1 MGVETVTVLFTDLVG
16 STELLSRVGE
26 AQADELRR
34 EHFGLLRTALT
45 AQNGREVKNLGDGLM
60 VVFDGVTSALDA
72 AVAMQQALT
81 ARPEDA
87 EPLAICVGVASGEA
101 ECEDGDYF
109 GLPVVEA
116 ARLCAQAD
124 GGEILTTELVRM
136 LARSRSTLE
145 LESVGALELKGLD
158 EPVETYRVRWAPIA
172 VPEERP
178 PLPARIASSVSPTFV
193 GREAERERLDAAWK
207 AVTGGERRV
216 MLLAGEPG
224 IGKTTLAAQFASGVY
239 DGGAVVVY
247 GRCDEDLGV
256 PYQPWIESLTQ
267 LVAHAP
273 ESVLSAHV
281 ADRGGHLARLVPELA
296 RRVSAE
302 VPPSGDG
309 ETERYVLYGCVT
321 DLLTRLSVDA
331 PVLIVL
337 DDLHWADRATVQL
350 LRHLAM
356 TDTLTGLGVLGTFRD
371 SEVTTEHPLTELLAA
386 LHRENC
392 GERIALRGLGDDELL
407 ALLEGIA
414 GHGMDDAGVA
424 LRDAILA
431 ETAGNPFFSVEILRH
446 LAESG
451 AIYRDDTGRWVSD
464 IDLRTAGLPISVRE
478 VVGRR
483 LATLGPDT
491 ERVLALGAVIG
502 RDFDLPLLAAVAD
515 VTEDDLVDVCD
526 AAVAAAVL
534 HTTDH
539 PDRYTFAHALI
550 EHTLYDGLSPARR
563 SRAHR
568 ALAVALEAAPDADR
582 RAGELAYH
590 WGQAVQPT
598 DTDKAVHYAKL
609 AGARALDQLA
619 PDDAMRWY
627 GQALEHLDRDRGA
640 DAQERIEI
648 LIGLGQAQRQSG
660 VADYRETL
668 LEAAQ
673 LADSIDAVDLLVQA
687 TLANNRGMLSAF
699 GQVDTARLA
708 AIDRALERIDPAH
721 TPERAQLLA
730 LGCIERTYD
739 GDFDT
744 RFTLAEEAVA
754 AARRAGDPDT
764 LVTTVVF
771 CCDGIMSPR
780 TAALRRS
787 WLEEANQLDDR
798 ITDPAARYLLHNCW
812 RFSAIE
818 WGERD
823 VIRHHDAIA
832 NEIVARVPQA
842 SLRWNNAF
850 HQVWQKELW
859 GDLARAEELAEAAF
873 ALGTETAQ
881 PDALG
886 IFGMQLMN
894 IRSHQGRLD
903 ELIPLIEQMVS
914 DTPAQ
919 PGYRAVLALALARSG
934 REAETISL
942 LDAERAH
949 GFEMP
954 IDYGWS
960 VAHAE
965 WAEAAVL
972 VGHRETAAAVRER
985 LVPFHDMLVSFS
997 IGAQAAI
1004 AHYLGMIDHL
1014 LGRHDDA
1021 HRWFGEAM
1029 ALHQRFES
1037 PLLVAQTNAAWA
1049 GLLADRGTGNDHE
1062 RARAMATDALT
1073 AATSGGYGYIERDA
1087 RSVLERIT

>member
-1 MGVETVTVLFTDLVG
+1 MAVETITVLFTDLVG

-26 AQADELRR
+26 AHADELRR
-34 EHFGLLRTALT
+34 EHFGLLRSALT
-45 AQNGREVKNLGDGLM
+45 ALNGREVKNLGDGLM
-60 VVFDGVTSALDA
+60 VVFDGVTAALDA
-72 AVAMQQALT
+72 AVAMQQAVA
-81 ARPEDA
+81 ARP
-87 EPLAICVGVASGEA
+87 VGVEALTIRVGVSSGEA
-101 ECEDGDYF
+101 ECEDDDYF

-116 ARLCAQAD
+116 ARLCARAA

-136 LARSRSTLE
+136 LARSRTTLE

-158 EPVETYRVRWAPIA
+158 EPIETYRVRWAPIA
-172 VPEERP
+172 ATSQRP
-178 PLPARIASSVSPTFV
+178 PLPSRIASSVSPTFV
-193 GREAERERLDAAWK
+193 GRVVERERLDTAWK
-207 AVTGGERRV
+207 TVTGGERRV

-224 IGKTTLAAQFASGVY
+224 IGKTTLASRFASDVY

-267 LVAHAP
+267 LVAHAS

-296 RRVSAE
+296 RRVAAE

-309 ETERYVLYGCVT
+309 ETDRYVLYGCVT
-321 DLLTRLSVDA
+321 DLLTRVSVDV

-356 TDTLTGLGVLGTFRD
+356 ADTLNGLGVLGTFRD

-386 LHRENC
+386 LHREDC

-451 AIYRDDTGRWVSD
+451 AIYQDADDRWVSN

-478 VVGRR
+478 VIGRR

-502 RDFDLPLLAAVAD
+502 RDFDLPLLAVVAD
-515 VTEDDLVDVCD
+515 VSEDELVDVCD

-534 HTTDH
+534 RATDH
-539 PDRYTFAHALI
+539 PDRYTFAHALV

-568 ALAVALEAAPDADR
+568 AVAVALEAAPDAER
-582 RAGELAYH
+582 HAGELAYH
-590 WGQAVQPT
+590 WGRAVQLT

-619 PDDAMRWY
+619 PDEAVRWY
-627 GQALEHLDRDRGA
+627 AQALEHLDRDSGA
-640 DAQERIEI
+640 DALERVEI
-648 LIGLGQAQRQSG
+648 LIGLGNAQRHSG

-673 LADSIDAVDLLVQA
+673 LADALDAVDLLVQA
-687 TLANNRGMLSAF
+687 TLANNRGMISTA
-699 GQVDTARLA
+699 GHVDSARLA
-708 AIDRALERIDPAH
+708 AIDRALERIGRAD

-730 LGCIERTYD
+730 LACLERTYE
-739 GDFDT
+739 GDFDA
-744 RFTLAEEAVA
+744 RFTMAEEAVE
-754 AARRAGDPDT
+754 AARRADDPNT
-764 LVTTVVF
+764 LVSTIVF
-771 CCDGIMSPR
+771 CVDAVCAPHTS
-780 TAALRRS
+780 ALRTS
-787 WLEEANQLDDR
+787 WLEEVNQLDDLL
-798 ITDPAARYLLHNCW
+798 TDPATRYLLHNSC
-812 RFSAIE
+812 RFTAIE
-818 WGERD
+818 RGDGD
-823 VIRHHDAIA
+823 VIRHHDGLVDQ
-832 NEIVARVPQA
+832 IVARVPLP
-842 SLRWNNAF
+842 SLLWNNAF
-850 HQVWQKELW
+850 HQVWQELLW
-859 GDLARAEELAEAAF
+859 GDLLRAEQLADAAF
-873 ALGTETAQ
+873 ALGIETAQ

-886 IFGMQLMN
+886 IFGPQLMN
-894 IRSHQGRLD
+894 IRLNQGRLD
-903 ELIPLIEQMVS
+903 ELIPLVEQMVS
-914 DTPAQ
+914 ETPDQ
-919 PGYRAVLALALARSG
+919 PGYRSALALSLSRSG
-934 REAETISL
+934 RNDETIAL
-942 LDAERAH
+942 LDAEHAN

-954 IDYGWS
+954 LDSGWS
-960 VAHAE
+960 CAHAC

-972 VGHRETAAAVRER
+972 VGHRETAEVVRQR
-985 LVPFHDMLVSFS
+985 FAPFHDQIVSFS
-997 IGAQAAI
+997 IGALPAI
-1004 AHYLGMIDHL
+1004 AHYLGMIDHF
-1014 LGRHDDA
+1014 LGRYDDA
-1021 HRWFGEAM
+1021 DHWFSEAQ
-1029 ALHQRFES
+1029 AIHHRFES
-1037 PLLVAQTNAAWA
+1037 PLLVAHTNAAWA
-1049 GLLADRGTGNDHE
+1049 ALLADRSIGNDID
-1062 RARAMATDALT
+1062 RARAMASDAV
-1073 AATSGGYGYIERDA
+1073 AAASAGGYGYIESDA
-1087 RSVLERIT
+1087 RNVLARLA

>member
-1 MGVETVTVLFTDLVG
+1 MGVETITVLFTDLVG

-45 AQNGREVKNLGDGLM
+45 QHSGREVKNLGDGLM
-60 VVFDGVTSALDA
+60 VVFDGVTTALDA
-72 AVAMQQALT
+72 AVAMQQALA
-81 ARPEDA
+81 ARPPDA
-87 EPLAICVGVASGEA
+87 EPLAIRVGVALGEA
-101 ECEDGDYF
+101 EYEDGDYF
-109 GLPVVEA
+109 GLPIVEA
-116 ARLCAQAD
+116 ARLCAQAE
-124 GGEILTTELVRM
+124 GGEILTTDFVRM

-172 VPEERP
+172 ASDDRP
-178 PLPARIASSVSPTFV
+178 PLPPRIAASVSAAFV

-224 IGKTTLAAQFASGVY
+224 IGKTTLASQFASGVY

-296 RRVSAE
+296 RRVTAE

-321 DLLTRLSVDA
+321 DLLARMSVAA

-350 LRHLAM
+350 LRHLA
-356 TDTLTGLGVLGTFRD
+356 TADTLSGLGVLGTFRD
-371 SEVTTEHPLTELLAA
+371 SEVTTDHPLTELLAA
-386 LHRENC
+386 LHREGS
-392 GERIALRGLGDDELL
+392 GERISLRGLGDDELL
-407 ALLEGIA
+407 ALLESVA
-414 GHGMDDAGVA
+414 GHGMDAAGVA

-451 AIYRDDTGRWVSD
+451 AIYQDDTGRWVSD

-478 VVGRR
+478 VIGRR

-502 RDFDLPLLAAVAD
+502 RDFDLPLLAKVANI
-515 VTEDDLVDVCD
+515 TEDELVDVCD

-534 HTTDH
+534 RTTDH

-568 ALAVALEAAPDADR
+568 ALAVALEAAPDAER

-598 DTDKAVHYAKL
+598 DTDKALHYAKL

-619 PDDAMRWY
+619 PDEAMRWY
-627 GQALEHLDRDRGA
+627 TQALVHLDRAPGG
-640 DAQERIEI
+640 DARERVEI

-687 TLANNRGMLSAF
+687 TLANNRGMQSEA
-699 GQVDTARLA
+699 GRVDTVRLA
-708 AIDRALERIDPAH
+708 AIDRALERIDAAD
-721 TPERAQLLA
+721 TPERARLLA
-730 LGCIERTYD
+730 LACLERIYD
-739 GDFDT
+739 SAFET
-744 RFTLAEEAVA
+744 RFTLAKEAVA
-754 AARRAGDPDT
+754 AARRADDPDT
-764 LVTTVVF
+764 LVTAIVF
-771 CCDGIMSPR
+771 CNDGIAGPHTS
-780 TAALRRS
+780 TLRRS
-787 WLEEANQLDDR
+787 WLEAANQLDDHL
-798 ITDPAARYLLHNCW
+798 TDPATRYLLHNSC

-823 VIRHHDAIA
+823 MVRHHDTIA
-832 NEIVARVPQA
+832 NEIVVRVPQA
-842 SLRWNNAF
+842 SLQWNNAF
-850 HQVWQKELW
+850 HQVWQELLW
-859 GDLARAEELAEAAF
+859 GDLAHAEELAEAAL
-873 ALGTETAQ
+873 ALGTEASQ
-881 PDALG
+881 PDALN
-886 IFGMQLMN
+886 IFGPQLMN
-894 IRSHQGRLD
+894 IRLYQGRLA

-919 PGYRAVLALALARSG
+919 PGYRAILALALARSS
-934 REAETISL
+934 REGEAMSL
-942 LDAERAH
+942 LDAERGR

-954 IDYGWS
+954 IDGGWS
-960 VAHAE
+960 TAHAN

-997 IGAQAAI
+997 IGAQASI
-1004 AHYLGMIDHL
+1004 AHYLGLIDHL

-1021 HRWFGEAM
+1021 DRWFGEAM
-1029 ALHQRFES
+1029 AMHERFES
-1037 PLLVAQTNAAWA
+1037 PVLIAQTNVAWA
-1049 GLLADRGTGNDHE
+1049 GLLAERGTGDDHD
-1062 RARAMATDALT
+1062 RARTMATDALT
-1073 AATSGGYGYIERDA
+1073 AATAGGYGYIERDA
-1087 RSVLERIT
+1087 RDVLDRLS